1 MNPGVSAEQAIKS
14 YSEAYQAF
22 FGSPAPA
29 VRRLESGAVDVR
41 FDACTKRYTI
51 KDLRS
56 VTAMM
61 ESFVEGVI

>member
-1 MNPGVSAEQAIKS
+1 MNPGVSPDQAIKS

-22 FGSPAPA
+22 FGLPAPS

-61 ESFVEGVI
+61 ESFVEGEI